1 MGVVISRKPRSVIR
15 LRSSATT
22 WQRSTMLDLTAGFR
36 RSRKRYFRRVF
47 SSASRLLL
55 ISKGSWLWKHL
66 PSTSIFSGTTSMS
79 PVGSLEFLLSRSRTV
94 PVTEMVDSLLMV
106 LTSFIMSSVSTT
118 T

>member
-1 MGVVISRKPRSVIR
+1 
-15 LRSSATT
+15 
-22 WQRSTMLDLTAGFR
+22 
-36 RSRKRYFRRVF
+36 
-47 SSASRLLL
+47 
-55 ISKGSWLWKHL
+55 
-66 PSTSIFSGTTSMS
+66 MS